1 MKNQTSSQDSSS
13 RISRRTFIGFLAA
26 AVVAFLVRTL
36 RHVNVPL
43 AIQDFFGLE
52 VGVRPLITQ
61 ELERLK
67 LPNFPLFRESLY
79 FFTLSRIKAHRL
91 LSGRIQ
97 QRVLDHWIHF
107 LFDHRSIAWPYIRY
121 PDVGDYL
128 ICNGLIRRGK

>member
-1 MKNQTSSQDSSS
+1 MESQARSQDSSS

-26 AVVAFLVRTL
+26 AVTALLVRTF

-52 VGVRPLITQ
+52 EGVRPLITQ

-67 LPNFPLFRESLY
+67 RPNFPLFRESLY
-79 FFTLSRIKAHRL
+79 FFTFSRIKAHRL
-91 LSGRIQ
+91 LAGRIQ

-107 LFDHRSIAWPYIRY
+107 LFNHRSIAWPYIRY
-121 PDVGDYL
+121 PVVGDYF
-128 ICNGLIRRGK
+128 ICNGLIRDSK